1 MNHPALD
8 VRFSKSFPRLPSQI
22 SITSDGA
29 YTAASFPNGVVILI
43 GSDGGVLWEHDLG
56 GRATSVGMTPTGEY
70 VYVSTEDGLVI
81 FDRSGGEL
89 RRIKEEVH
97 NAVLSSDG
105 KFAFLGAVDATKRVS
120 TLSFYDATRKA
131 LLKRQ
136 PGAVVW
142 KQKFDEPFHFFTGA
156 RDGSKV
162 FLGFPRSILCID
174 AEQSVL
180 LHHKVTSTVKGLA
193 VLPDA
198 SVVFYSTFEGHVI
211 GLQMDE
217 TQTFLAVLDE
227 EIAAVDCDA
236 RGEWILAASK
246 AKPLLFLV
254 NRNKEL
260 AWRFALPKRPI
271 HVRLADDASL
281 FAVVCGNDELLVCNN
296 YFVDPVNR
304 VKRALD
310 LVNDPDYSNLSL
322 NALVRSSAKGLT
334 ALVNAIKDG
343 TVAENS
349 YKVIG
354 RFSDDLLSDLIRAV
368 ALDKSPDRLF
378 RCLAAFYSRALP
390 FFLRSLREHS
400 ETERRE
406 FYGRLAAAA
415 AHAQDA
421 RLYDL
426 LGLIHLRLGELEPAA
441 KCFFEAVRMPDC
453 PETATDHLKEALES
467 LKRSKLT
474 ESVDQLFKTF
484 I

>member
-8 VRFSKSFPRLPSQI
+8 VRFSRSFPRLPSQI
-22 SITSDGA
+22 SITADGA

-56 GRATSVGMTPTGEY
+56 GRATSIDMTPTGEY

-81 FDRSGGEL
+81 FDRSGAEV
-89 RRIKEEVH
+89 RRIKEQV
-97 NAVLSSDG
+97 NSAVLSPDG
-105 KFAFLGAVDATKRVS
+105 KFAFLGAADTLKRVS
-120 TLSFYDATRKA
+120 SLSFYDATRKS

-136 PGAVVW
+136 PGTVVW
-142 KQKFDEPFHFFTGA
+142 KQKFDEAFHFFTGA

-174 AEQSVL
+174 VEQKVL
-180 LHHKVTSTVKGLA
+180 LDYKATSTIKGLA

-198 SVVFYSTFEGHVI
+198 SAVFFSTFEGHVI

-236 RGEWILAASK
+236 NGEWILAASK

-254 NRNKEL
+254 NRDREL

-296 YFVDPVNR
+296 YYVDPDNR
-304 VKRALD
+304 VKHALE

-322 NALVRSSAKGLT
+322 NALASSSTKGLT

-349 YKVIG
+349 YKAIG
-354 RFSDDLLSDLIRAV
+354 RFSDDLFSDFIKAV

-378 RCLAAFYSRALP
+378 RCLAVFYTRALP
-390 FFLRSLREHS
+390 FLLRNLRDLPES
-400 ETERRE
+400 ERRE
-406 FYGRLAAAA
+406 FYGRLAVSA

-441 KCFFEAVRMPDC
+441 KCFFEGVRMPDC
-453 PETATDHLKEALES
+453 PETATDHLKEALER
-467 LKRSKLT
+467 LEQSKST